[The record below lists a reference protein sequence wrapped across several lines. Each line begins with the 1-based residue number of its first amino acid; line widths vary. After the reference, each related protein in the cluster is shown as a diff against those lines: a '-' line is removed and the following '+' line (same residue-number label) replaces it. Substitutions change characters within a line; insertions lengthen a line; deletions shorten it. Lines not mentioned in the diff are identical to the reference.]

1 MSLVYRSCRILVGDM
16 THPLTTDDPHDEK
29 HKSHRSGWLRAA
41 VLGANDGIV
50 STSSIMVG
58 VAAATSDI
66 PTILTAGIA
75 GLVAGALSMGAGEHV
90 SVSSQRDS
98 ERYDLDIERRS
109 IKAMPEA
116 EEAQLTAIYMERGL
130 DEKLARQVARQL
142 HKDDALRA
150 HARDEL
156 GIDVDEL
163 AKPWQAAF
171 ASMAAFTVGAAIP
184 VLAALLVHGDVA
196 TPAIVI
202 SSLLALMVT
211 GAIGA
216 YVGGGHRIIAALRVL
231 IGGGLAMVVT
241 GLIGRLV
248 GIAV

>member
-1 MSLVYRSCRILVGDM
+1 MSAL
-16 THPLTTDDPHDEK
+16 LTTDDPHEEK
-29 HKSHRSGWLRAA
+29 HKSQRAGWLRAA

-58 VAAATSDI
+58 VAAATSDV

-75 GLVAGALSMGAGEHV
+75 GLVAGALSMGAGEYV

-109 IKAMPEA
+109 IEAMPEA

-142 HKDDALRA
+142 HEGDAVRA

-156 GIDVDEL
+156 GINVDEL
-163 AKPWQAAF
+163 ARPWQAAF
-171 ASMAAFTVGAAIP
+171 ASMGSFTIGAAIP
-184 VLAALLVHGDVA
+184 VLAALLVHGDMA
-196 TPAIVI
+196 TPAIVV
-202 SSLLALMVT
+202 SSLLALIVT

-216 YVGGGHRIIAALRVL
+216 YVGGGHRVLAALRVL
-231 IGGGLAMVVT
+231 LGGGLAMVIT